1 MAATVS
7 DNGGDAHLPS
17 LLSSLP
23 LRSDQK
29 QEATVAAATIRDGG
43 GNAPPPPPPPGPLEN
58 PHQAILPTL
67 ATTSFLDNALIC
79 PIFFFKPHVTNNQSS
94 SGTST
99 TLTQNQLASIKPGA
113 QLMS

>member
-43 GNAPPPPPPPGPLEN
+43 GNAPREILLEE
-58 PHQAILPTL
+58 
-67 ATTSFLDNALIC
+67 
-79 PIFFFKPHVTNNQSS
+79 
-94 SGTST
+94 GTD
-99 TLTQNQLASIKPGA
+99 GGG
-113 QLMS
+113 